1 MKSEKPEVVA
11 INMESIMYRIL
22 HNIFVPFFH
31 YTGLQ
36 KGLPSVKKYNAMAKA
51 LDPIKAAG
59 QKGDSSKAKDAY
71 KKVKT
76 C

>member
-1 MKSEKPEVVA
+1 MWPLIWSQLC
-11 INMESIMYRIL
+11 IGLYTTYSS
-22 HNIFVPFFH
+22 HFFH
-31 YTGLQ
+31 YAGLQ

-51 LDPIKAAG
+51 FEPIKAAG